1 MGLTVSQRQAVTKAK
16 ARGYARADRAGKSRM
31 LDQLVELTGWHRDY
45 ARAALRDALKLKVV
59 QPRPPRPPVYGPR
72 VIAALTKCWAVLRA
86 PAGKRLAP
94 MLPTLVPILRRDA
107 ELDISD
113 AEAALLM
120 RMSAATIDRRLVSER
135 AKMMPRGRAHTKPGS
150 LLKSQIPVRTWA
162 DWDDAVPGFVEIDLV
177 GHEGGNASGEF
188 CFTLTAPRSRIN
200 VVARNPGHLDLFVTG
215 TDGRIYSTW
224 WDAASGWA
232 GWFNVSGGAAALA
245 SPIDVVSR
253 YPDHLDLFVTGTDG
267 AIYSTWWHQTEQL
280 RVHVKLLTE
289 PTGVTRAQ
297 MIQSMQDVYR
307 TAGIDLVVASTETL
321 NLPLLTD
328 LDVGACTS
336 GSTTAEQN
344 QLFANRNNAAA
355 DDLCVYFVRSTVPP
369 LNGCAAHPGTQWSAV
384 VTSVASS
391 WTLGHECGHVL
402 GLPHVTPT
410 DRLMMGGGTW
420 NITNP
425 PPDLVQSEIDTML
438 AHVLV
443 R

>member
-1 MGLTVSQRQAVTKAK
+1 MPR
-16 ARGYARADRAGKSRM
+16 RAGR
-31 LDQLVELTGWHRDY
+31 GWFNVSGG
-45 ARAALRDALKLKVV
+45 AA
-59 QPRPPRPPVYGPR
+59 
-72 VIAALTKCWAVLRA
+72 
-86 PAGKRLAP
+86 
-94 MLPTLVPILRRDA
+94 
-107 ELDISD
+107 
-113 AEAALLM
+113 
-120 RMSAATIDRRLVSER
+120 
-135 AKMMPRGRAHTKPGS
+135 
-150 LLKSQIPVRTWA
+150 
-162 DWDDAVPGFVEIDLV
+162 
-177 GHEGGNASGEF
+177 
-188 CFTLTAPRSRIN
+188 APRSRIN
-200 VVARNPGHLDLFVTG
+200 VVARNPDHLDLFVTG

-224 WDAASGWA
+224 WDAASGWG

-267 AIYSTWWHQTEQL
+267 GIYSTWWQPTEQL

-289 PTGVTRAQ
+289 PTSVTRAQ

-307 TAGIDLVVASTETL
+307 TAGIDVVVASTETL
-321 NLPLLTD
+321 NLPLLND
-328 LDVGACTS
+328 LDVGGCTV

-344 QLFANRNNAAA
+344 QLFANRNNVGA

-438 AHVLV
+438 AHRLV